1 MARSPT
7 AAELRAAR
15 GRTIPDV
22 LAPGLAVVFC
32 GINPSLYSAAVGHH
46 FARPGNRFWQ
56 ALHDAGFTD
65 RLLAPAEDRALLAH
79 GCGLTNLVP
88 RATASADE
96 LRPEEL
102 AAGARALVAKLR
114 RVRPRCVA
122 FLGVGA
128 YRRGFARPAA
138 RIGPQEERIAG
149 ARVWVLPNPSGRAA
163 AYQRADFA
171 RLFTELRRAVSLP
184 DAARSGR
191 SRRDGRPPPRS
202 LRDGDDLPD
211 ATARSRPPSRR
222 RARAAPAPPAGAFP
236 SSRARA

>member
-1 MARSPT
+1 MGHADSSLQAAGRRAARAHRRRVADTAIARSVCRKHKHHGRCRARRTGRGPCEGGLRLPLVHSRPPHRGPRARCTSARARSAHPGATLARAMARSPT

-102 AAGARALVAKLR
+102 AARARAPLAK
-114 RVRPRCVA
+114 
-122 FLGVGA
+122 
-128 YRRGFARPAA
+128 
-138 RIGPQEERIAG
+138 
-149 ARVWVLPNPSGRAA
+149 
-163 AYQRADFA
+163 
-171 RLFTELRRAVSLP
+171 
-184 DAARSGR
+184 
-191 SRRDGRPPPRS
+191 PPRVPP
-202 LRDGDDLPD
+202 RRPLP
-211 ATARSRPPSRR
+211 RGVPPHARR
-222 RARAAPAPPAGAFP
+222 RAPPSP
-236 SSRARA
+236 R